1 LTAVCTAYATQ
12 PFLPF
17 FHPPIVLASLRPRGH
32 LHLNRRIDFSAI
44 CFGTRLHI
52 VVASIPY
59 FKVSRVL
66 TSLVSSPG
74 TILSEVEPERE
85 TRSGPTS
92 LFDLEMGYFSIIG

>member
-1 LTAVCTAYATQ
+1 VIDDAKTYD
-12 PFLPF
+12 
-17 FHPPIVLASLRPRGH
+17 LAPSEWRP
-32 LHLNRRIDFSAI
+32 
-44 CFGTRLHI
+44 
-52 VVASIPY
+52 
-59 FKVSRVL
+59 